1 VKIGYDRTEVADAI
15 ARQVHK
21 LAYYHSYA
29 AHTADE
35 LAILGLADGLAARG
49 LKVDAVTVWN
59 LLRREGKRFKNGTW
73 D

>member
-15 ARQVHK
+15 ARQAHK

-29 AHTADE
+29 AHTTDE